1 MQYFLEENSKSVPP
15 KSEIKTTL
23 KTRAMQ
29 HSLCVAGTKMAFPL
43 LGEIYETEDT
53 KPRLLIKIIHF
64 GQSGPGEKF
73 AAAAAATD
81 SLFFFFT
88 SPRFLFFFIY
98 LTSTPSTYSE
108 QWHTSAAPGQSVTST
123 VTHVF

>member
-1 MQYFLEENSKSVPP
+1 MQHFLEENSKSVPP
-15 KSEIKTTL
+15 KSEIKTAL

-73 AAAAAATD
+73 AAAAD
-81 SLFFFFT
+81 SLFF
-88 SPRFLFFFIY
+88 SHLALLSFFIN

-108 QWHTSAAPGQSVTST
+108 QRHTSAAPGRSVTST
-123 VTHVF
+123 VTHVL

>member
-1 MQYFLEENSKSVPP
+1 
-15 KSEIKTTL
+15 
-23 KTRAMQ
+23 
-29 HSLCVAGTKMAFPL
+29 MAFSL

-73 AAAAAATD
+73 AAAAATD
-81 SLFFFFT
+81 SLFFFT
-88 SPRFLFFFIY
+88 SPFFFFIN

-108 QWHTSAAPGQSVTST
+108 QRHTSAAPGRSVTST
-123 VTHVF
+123 VTHVL